1 MGKVADEVKAA
12 VREFLAENGC
22 PLCAFVLVFVTC
34 LPVDA
39 YVFTTASLSL
49 CELYDVQVARGVL
62 APVVA
67 FLSVIGVLYMGGA
80 ASRLW
85 GWRRCPGKM
94 APIWRQNL
102 KKALMPIGDIPLK
115 RKITICLC
123 LLYIMLRVLC
133 LVVCVMP
140 ASGMI
145 ASEVWEKV
153 SDIKYG
159 IILHYLSPSCV
170 ITLFGVGTVLFYLA
184 VQVPQSPASKKK
196 G

>member
-1 MGKVADEVKAA
+1 MAKVVDEVKTA

-39 YVFTTASLSL
+39 YVFATASLSL

-67 FLSVIGVLYMGGA
+67 FLSVMGVLYMGGA

-85 GWRRCPGKM
+85 AWRRCPGEM

-102 KKALMPIGDIPLK
+102 KRAWVPTGDIPLK
-115 RKITICLC
+115 RRITICLC
-123 LLYIMLRVLC
+123 LFYIMLRVLC

-140 ASGMI
+140 ASGRV
-145 ASEVWEKV
+145 ASVVWEKV
-153 SDIKYG
+153 SGIKYG
-159 IILHYLSPSCV
+159 MMLHYLSPSCV